1 MPEKRPK
8 SSWWQ
13 GARQNGTARLLEIG
27 NKFGPGSSL
36 PYMKLNEVVDGKV
49 RPRDDLAWDPSVA
62 KWTGI
67 FVQEAGGRKQEEV
80 SGS

>member
-1 MPEKRPK
+1 M
-8 SSWWQ
+8 
-13 GARQNGTARLLEIG
+13 
-27 NKFGPGSSL
+27 